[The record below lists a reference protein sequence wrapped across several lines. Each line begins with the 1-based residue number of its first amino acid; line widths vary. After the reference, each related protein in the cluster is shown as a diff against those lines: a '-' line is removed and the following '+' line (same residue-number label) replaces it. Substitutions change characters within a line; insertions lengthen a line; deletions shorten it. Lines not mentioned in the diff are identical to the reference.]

1 MQQDVATRLYTEA
14 PDRFVAAR
22 DEAVAK
28 ARAAGDLDA
37 ARQIA
42 KLRKPTV
49 AAWLVNLLAHRRP
62 ELVDELADLSAALRA
77 AQRNLRGAELR
88 DLSKQRRQAVAAL
101 VAAAR
106 ALAVAEDP
114 LLARAKLPLA
124 DVENTLNAA
133 MSDEDIAAQVRSGRL
148 VRAATYAGFG
158 EVPRPRLRLVGA
170 RSHERPERGEG
181 IRHSDDEPSPAK
193 PAPERTE
200 EDRRDALAKEL
211 AVARTGEKR
220 AEKDLARAVD
230 DERRG
235 AEALAEIVAA
245 LADLER
251 RRAAAE
257 QDVSQRKLARK
268 TAERA
273 AAVARRRT
281 GEVEGALEAL
291 DRKGAGRAQSGA

>member
-1 MQQDVATRLYTEA
+1 MRQDVATRLYTEP

-22 DEAVAK
+22 DEAVAE
-28 ARAAGDLDA
+28 ARATGDLDA

-88 DLSKQRRQAVAAL
+88 DLSKQRRQAVSAL
-101 VAAAR
+101 VAATR

-158 EVPRPRLRLVGA
+158 EVPRPRLRLV
-170 RSHERPERGEG
+170 
-181 IRHSDDEPSPAK
+181 SDDETLPAA

-200 EDRRDALAKEL
+200 EERRGVLTKEL
-211 AVARTGEKR
+211 AVARTDEKR

-235 AEALAEIVAA
+235 AEALAEIEAA

-268 TAERA
+268 SAERA

-291 DRKGAGRAQSGA
+291 DRKGVGRAQSGA

>member
-1 MQQDVATRLYTEA
+1 MRDVATRLYTEP

-22 DEAVAK
+22 DEAVAE

-62 ELVDELADLSAALRA
+62 ELVDQLADLSAALRA
-77 AQRNLRGAELR
+77 AQRELRGDELR
-88 DLSKQRRQAVAAL
+88 DLSRQRRQAVAAL

-106 ALAVAEDP
+106 ALAVAEEP
-114 LLARAKLPLA
+114 ELARAKLPLA
-124 DVENTLNAA
+124 VVENTLTAA
-133 MSDEDIAAQVRSGRL
+133 MSDEDIATQVRTGRL

-158 EVPRPRLRLVGA
+158 EVPRPRLRLVT
-170 RSHERPERGEG
+170 
-181 IRHSDDEPSPAK
+181 DNEPPPVAK
-193 PAPERTE
+193 PAPEPTE
-200 EDRRDALAKEL
+200 EDRRGALEKEL
-211 AVARTGEKR
+211 AVARTEQKR

-235 AEALAEIVAA
+235 VAALAEIEAA
-245 LADLER
+245 LAELER
-251 RRAAAE
+251 RRVAAE
-257 QDVSQRKLARK
+257 HEVSQRKLARK
-268 TAERA
+268 SAERA
-273 AAVARRRT
+273 AGVARRRT

-291 DRKGAGRAQSGA
+291 DRKGVGRAQSGA

>member
-1 MQQDVATRLYTEA
+1 MRQDVATRLYTEP

-22 DEAVAK
+22 DEAVAE
-28 ARAAGDLDA
+28 ARATGDLDA

-101 VAAAR
+101 VAATR
-106 ALAVAEDP
+106 ALAVEEDP

-158 EVPRPRLRLVGA
+158 EVPRPRLRLV
-170 RSHERPERGEG
+170 
-181 IRHSDDEPSPAK
+181 SDDEAPPAA

-200 EDRRDALAKEL
+200 EERRGGLTKEL
-211 AVARTGEKR
+211 AVARTDEKR

-235 AEALAEIVAA
+235 AEALAEIEAA

-268 TAERA
+268 SAERA

-291 DRKGAGRAQSGA
+291 DRKGVGRAQSGA

>member
-1 MQQDVATRLYTEA
+1 MQQDVATRLYTEP

-22 DEAVAK
+22 DEAVAE
-28 ARAAGDLDA
+28 ARATGDLDA

-101 VAAAR
+101 VAATR

-158 EVPRPRLRLVGA
+158 EVPRPRLRLV
-170 RSHERPERGEG
+170 SE
-181 IRHSDDEPSPAK
+181 DEAPPAA

-200 EDRRDALAKEL
+200 EERRGVLAKEL
-211 AVARTGEKR
+211 AVARTDEKR

-235 AEALAEIVAA
+235 AEALAEIEAA

-268 TAERA
+268 SAERA
-273 AAVARRRT
+273 AAAARRRT

-291 DRKGAGRAQSGA
+291 DRKGVGRAQSGA

>member
-1 MQQDVATRLYTEA
+1 MQQDVATRLYTE
-14 PDRFVAAR
+14 PPERFVAAR
-22 DEAVAK
+22 DEAVAE
-28 ARAAGDLDA
+28 ARATGDLDA

-62 ELVDELADLSAALRA
+62 DLVDELADLSAALRA

-114 LLARAKLPLA
+114 QLARAKLPLA

-148 VRAATYAGFG
+148 VRAAVYAGFG
-158 EVPRPRLRLVGA
+158 EVPRPRLRLVSECA
-170 RSHERPERGEG
+170 PPPEKR
-181 IRHSDDEPSPAK
+181 
-193 PAPERTE
+193 APEQVD
-200 EDRRDALAKEL
+200 EDRRGALAKEL
-211 AVARTGEKR
+211 AVARTEAKR

-235 AEALAEIVAA
+235 AEALAEIEEA

-257 QDVSQRKLARK
+257 QEVSQRKLARK
-268 TAERA
+268 SAERA
-273 AAVARRRT
+273 VAAARRRT

-291 DRKGAGRAQSGA
+291 DRQPARLDRKGVGRAQSGA

>member
-1 MQQDVATRLYTEA
+1 MRQDVATQLYTE
-14 PDRFVAAR
+14 PPERFVAAR
-22 DEAVAK
+22 DEAVAE
-28 ARAAGDLDA
+28 ARATGDLDA

-133 MSDEDIAAQVRSGRL
+133 LSDEHIAAQVRSGRL
-148 VRAATYAGFG
+148 VRAAVYAGFG
-158 EVPRPRLRLVGA
+158 EVPRPRLRLVT
-170 RSHERPERGEG
+170 
-181 IRHSDDEPSPAK
+181 DDEAPPAER
-193 PAPERTE
+193 APEQAE
-200 EDRRDALAKEL
+200 EDRRGALVKEL
-211 AVARTGEKR
+211 EAARTEAAR
-220 AEKDLARAVD
+220 VEKDLVRAVD

-235 AEALAEIVAA
+235 AEALAEIEDA

-251 RRAAAE
+251 RRAVAE
-257 QDVSQRKLARK
+257 QEMSQHKLARK
-268 TAERA
+268 SAERA
-273 AAVARRRT
+273 VATARRRT

-291 DRKGAGRAQSGA
+291 DQKGAGRAQSGA

>member
-1 MQQDVATRLYTEA
+1 MRQDVATRLYTEP

-22 DEAVAK
+22 DEAVAE
-28 ARAAGDLDA
+28 ARATGDLDA

-88 DLSKQRRQAVAAL
+88 DLSKQRRQAVSAL
-101 VAAAR
+101 VAATR

-158 EVPRPRLRLVGA
+158 EVPRPRLRLV
-170 RSHERPERGEG
+170 
-181 IRHSDDEPSPAK
+181 SDDEAPPAA

-200 EDRRDALAKEL
+200 EERRGVLTKEL
-211 AVARTGEKR
+211 AVARTDEKR

-235 AEALAEIVAA
+235 AEALAEIEAA

-268 TAERA
+268 SAERA

-291 DRKGAGRAQSGA
+291 DRKGVGRAQSGA